1 MTQTGGGRPVGRL
14 AGRLALITG
23 ASRGLGRAIAL
34 KFAEEGADLVLV
46 ARTVG
51 GLEEVDDR
59 VKALGRQATLV
70 PLDITDFDALDRMG
84 QALYDRFGRLDVLVG
99 NAATL
104 GILSPLSHVD
114 PKIWKSTFDLNLTAN
129 WRLLRSMDPLLRAS
143 DAGRAIF
150 VTSGI
155 TRRTA
160 AYWGPY
166 TIAKSAL
173 EAMVRM
179 YAAEMA
185 HTKVRA
191 NLVNPGPMRTGL
203 RAEAFP
209 GEDPQSVPA
218 PEELAEAF
226 VPLAEASCELNGE
239 WVAADEWLKSRSLQ
253 RQ

>member
-1 MTQTGGGRPVGRL
+1 MAPPQGGRPGGRL
-14 AGRLALITG
+14 AGRLALVTG
-23 ASRGLGRAIAL
+23 ASRGLGRAVAL
-34 KFAEEGADLVLV
+34 KFAEEGADLILV

-51 GLEEVDDR
+51 GLEEVDDQVR
-59 VKALGRQATLV
+59 AMGRQATLV

-84 QALYDRFGRLDVLVG
+84 QALYERFGRLDVLVG
-99 NAATL
+99 AAAML
-104 GILSPLSHVD
+104 GILSPLAHVD
-114 PKIWKSTFDLNLTAN
+114 PKIWKSTLDLNLTAH
-129 WRLLRSMDPLLRAS
+129 WRLLRSLDPLLRAS
-143 DAGRAIF
+143 PAGRAIF

-155 TRRTA
+155 TQRTVP
-160 AYWGPY
+160 YWGPY
-166 TIAKSAL
+166 AIAKSAL

-185 HTKVRA
+185 HTAVKA
-191 NLVNPGPMRTGL
+191 NLVNPGPMRTAL
-203 RAEAFP
+203 RAEAYP

-226 VPLAEASCELNGE
+226 VPLAEASCDLNGE